1 MTGVGWIQ
9 IGLFCLAVTV
19 CVKPLGL
26 YMAKVFAGEWAFLAP
41 VERVIWRLCGI
52 RNEEQRW
59 TQYTI
64 AMLVFSLAGFVLLY
78 AMQRL
83 QAVLPFNPQHLAAVG
98 PDLSFNTAV
107 SFVTNTN

>member
-26 YMAKVFAGEWAFLAP
+26 YMAKVFDGEWAFLAP

-52 RNEEQRW
+52 RNGLF
-59 TQYTI
+59 I
-64 AMLVFSLAGFVLLY
+64 GGFSYNLGFFSVIGSIRCDRRVRFI
-78 AMQRL
+78 QFFFCPRN
-83 QAVLPFNPQHLAAVG
+83 F
-98 PDLSFNTAV
+98 
-107 SFVTNTN
+107 